1 MDAFQDAVEALQSV
15 DLYPLRLDL
24 HVLSPID
31 DDDRVTAIK
40 LILFLTKNISKFS
53 ELSSFCRN
61 HEEVLTIVESKSK
74 DYKQE
79 VAHAG
84 RRLSVDGRLAPQGEY
99 YDIGPQT
106 VCNTF
111 NVNPKKGLKVSDI
124 EFRRKKSGPN
134 ELIKPKRVSVFRM
147 FLNQVLEFM
156 IIILL
161 VAAIASAA
169 ISEYAASVTLF
180 IVVVINIIIGF
191 VQEYKAEKALS
202 GLLTLDVPKA
212 HVLRDSERQEIPA
225 IELVPG
231 DIVLLEEGDT
241 VPADLRLVEA
251 MNLEILEAV
260 LTGESESVKKETEP
274 IRIANIP
281 IGDRKNMAFMSTS
294 VVRGRGKGVVVKIA
308 SNTEAGKISASL
320 NSAKQPRTPLQ
331 NRLST
336 LGKWLVAASIFL
348 CLLIISIGLMRGKE
362 TKEMLILGISLGVSV
377 IPEGLVAVTTVTMA
391 IGVQRM
397 AKKNAVIRKLSAVET
412 LGSVSTICSDKTGT
426 LTEGKMR
433 AVELWL
439 TDGSKFTVSGASQ
452 EPEGKIVNVKTEE
465 TYSKKTKPK
474 SLPEILKNYFM
485 VSSVCSNS
493 EVRPSAEDPSKWEI
507 LGDPTEIA
515 LVVAAMKAGCSK
527 KYFLEKVGM
536 EFHSEITFDSNRKRM
551 SVVYHEKKDSK
562 FWVLGKGAT
571 ESILSICTQ
580 YHDGT
585 AAVDLNDSIS
595 KKVSKQASK
604 LSSKGLRVLAL
615 AYKEVIKKK
624 ARKEFLTEE
633 ADIENGLV
641 FLGLCGIVDPPRP
654 EVAEAIKLCHQAG
667 IRVCMITGDH
677 QSTASAIADQLGIIN
692 PLGRAMRG
700 VEIDLLAHENRIEYM
715 DPFPTVFARVSPENK
730 LQIVEA
736 LQNMG
741 EIVAMTG
748 DGVND
753 APAIKKSN
761 CGVAMGITG
770 TDITKQ
776 SASIILSDDNFESI
790 SRAVEEGRII
800 YDNIMKFILYL
811 MSCNSAEILVV
822 LIVVAIGYES
832 PFTTMQILWANI
844 IADVPPSMALGVD
857 PPEKNVMERPPRN
870 PKKGIMTL
878 SNSITILVQG
888 LSMAGI
894 AIGNYLIALEVEDYE
909 LKHARVACFF
919 ILVMVQLFHGFI
931 SRSKT
936 ISFFRINPLSNL
948 WMLGAFFLSSG
959 ILVASIYI
967 PKMNTFFDLVPVTGW
982 DWGKAFISMACHLI
996 ITEIFKLILRG
1007 CASRRKRRK
1016 FMPVDSVEMDIA
1028 VDSED

>member
-1 MDAFQDAVEALQSV
+1 MDLF
-15 DLYPLRLDL
+15 PLRLDL
-24 HVLSPID
+24 HVLSPVD
-31 DDDRVTAIK
+31 EADRETAIK
-40 LILFLTKNISKFS
+40 LILFLTKNILKFS
-53 ELSSFCRN
+53 DLSSFCRN
-61 HEEVLTIVESKSK
+61 HEEVLNYVNSSSK

-79 VAHAG
+79 VSKAG

-99 YDIGPQT
+99 YDVPAKT

-111 NVNPKKGLKVSDI
+111 NVNPKKGLKSSDI

-134 ELIKPKRVSVFRM
+134 ELIKPARVSVLRM
-147 FLNQVLEFM
+147 LLNQVLEFM

-180 IVVVINIIIGF
+180 IVVVVNVIIGF

-212 HVLRDSERQEIPA
+212 TAMRDSERIEIDA
-225 IELVPG
+225 SELVPG
-231 DIVLLEEGDT
+231 DLVLLEEGDS
-241 VPADLRLVEA
+241 VPADIRLIETV
-251 MNLEILEAV
+251 NLEVLEAV
-260 LTGESESVKKETEP
+260 LTGESESVKKDIEP

-294 VVRGRGKGVVVKIA
+294 VVRGRGKGVVVKIG

-320 NSAKQPRTPLQ
+320 NTAKQPKTPLQ
-331 NRLST
+331 RRLHN
-336 LGKWLVAASIFL
+336 LGLWLVFASVFL
-348 CLLIISIGLMRGKE
+348 CLLIISIGLIRGKGV
-362 TKEMLILGISLGVSV
+362 KEMLILGISLGVSV

-433 AVELWL
+433 AVEIWL
-439 TDGSKFTVSGASQ
+439 TDGTKLSISGEANA
-452 EPEGKIVNVKTEE
+452 PEGKIVNKKTNEE
-465 TYSKKTKPK
+465 YSKKTKPNTL
-474 SLPEILKNYFM
+474 STHLRNFM
-485 VSSVCSNS
+485 LVSSVCSNS
-493 EVRPSAEDPSKWEI
+493 EVRPSAEEKDKWDI

-515 LVVAAMKAGCSK
+515 LVIAAMKAGCGK
-527 KYFLEKVGM
+527 KYFLDKVGM
-536 EFHSEITFDSNRKRM
+536 EFHSEVPFDSNRKRM
-551 SVVYHEKKDSK
+551 SVVYYEKKDSK

-571 ESILSICTQ
+571 ESVLSICTHVQ
-580 YHDGT
+580 EGENI
-585 AAVDLNDSIS
+585 VEINDSINS
-595 KKVSKQASK
+595 KVSKQVAK

-615 AYKEVIKKK
+615 AYKDIKKK
-624 ARKEFLTEE
+624 KKRSDGDFLTQEG
-633 ADIENGLV
+633 DIERDLI

-677 QSTASAIADQLGIIN
+677 QSTAAAIADQLGIVN
-692 PLGRAMRG
+692 PLDRAMRG
-700 VEIDLLAHENRIEYM
+700 VEIDLLAHEKRIEYM

-741 EIVAMTG
+741 EVVAMTG

-753 APAIKKSN
+753 APAIKKSD

-790 SRAVEEGRII
+790 TRAVEEGRII

-822 LIVVAIGYES
+822 LITVAIGYES

-870 PKKGIMTL
+870 PKKGILTKT
-878 SNSITILVQG
+878 NVITFLVQG

-894 AIGNYLIALEVEDYE
+894 AIGNYLIALEVEDYV
-909 LKHARVACFF
+909 LQHARVATFF

-948 WMLGAFFLSSG
+948 WMLGAFLLSAG

-967 PKMNTFFDLVPVTGW
+967 PGMNTFFDLVPVTGW
-982 DWGKAFISMACHLI
+982 DWAKAFISMAVHLI
-996 ITEIFKLILRG
+996 ITEIVKLIFR
-1007 CASRRKRRK
+1007 CCIHNKQRS
-1016 FMPVDSVEMDIA
+1016 FQPVADVELDEV
-1028 VDSED
+1028 VDSE